1 MKHSRL
7 VVGLVAAA
15 LAVTSVEAVGQSR
28 QPWSLQASGEWV
40 FPTKDYGDVL
50 QSGST
55 LGWELQARFTFGR
68 ISLGAGYQR
77 STVFKSDPA
86 DLTGTIS
93 VGFLEPRYVVAVLG
107 ERAAPYLAGRF
118 GYGALLIRET
128 PRVTETSFTYGAGAG
143 VLIAVAPRFALDVGG
158 QYFVADFGGSGG
170 TAGYLLA
177 RLGVAV
183 GLF

>member
-1 MKHSRL
+1 VRHSRSIA
-7 VVGLVAAA
+7 GLAVAAF
-15 LAVTSVEAVGQSR
+15 AVASVEAAAQSR
-28 QPWSLQASGEWV
+28 QPFSLQASGGWV

-55 LGWELQARFTFGR
+55 PGWELQGRYTFGR
-68 ISLGAGYQR
+68 FSLGVGYQR
-77 STVFKSDPA
+77 STVFKSDAA

-93 VGFLEPRYVVAVLG
+93 VGFVEPRYVLTVLG
-107 ERAAPYLAGRF
+107 ERVAPYVAGRL

-128 PRVTETSFTYGAGAG
+128 PRVTTTSFTYGAGAG
-143 VLIAVAPRFALDVGG
+143 VMIAVAQRIAIDAGG

-170 TAGYLLA
+170 TAGYFLA
-177 RLGVAV
+177 RLGAAV